1 MDSCFFFFFGG
12 GGGLFLKIYF
22 FGVVVLLCKDF
33 ESDVLLIVNCIYLF
47 LC

>member
-1 MDSCFFFFFGG
+1 M
-12 GGGLFLKIYF
+12 FLKIYS

-33 ESDVLLIVNCIYLF
+33 ECDVLLFVNCIYLF